1 MDVLQLK
8 QIALERRRD
17 IVRMD
22 YASSAG
28 HVGGALSCI
37 DILVAL
43 YFDAMG
49 EKDHFIQSKG
59 HCAEAL
65 YSVLAEK
72 GKIPKEELNTYCQ
85 AGSRLYGHPTVK
97 VPGVEVCTGAL
108 GHGLPVALG
117 MAKGLKASGG
127 RVFVLLG
134 DGEMAEGSN
143 WEAIMAAAHYKLDNL
158 VAVVDRNHLQ
168 ISGNTEQV
176 LAAGDMAARARAF
189 GWAAADVDGH
199 DMAALTKALKTLPLE
214 AGKPTMLVA
223 RTMKGKGVSFM
234 ENDPHWHHGVMNAQ
248 QYATAL
254 RDLGVEE

>member
-1 MDVLQLK
+1 
-8 QIALERRRD
+8 
-17 IVRMD
+17 
-22 YASSAG
+22 
-28 HVGGALSCI
+28 
-37 DILVAL
+37 
-43 YFDAMG
+43 
-49 EKDHFIQSKG
+49 
-59 HCAEAL
+59 
-65 YSVLAEK
+65 
-72 GKIPKEELNTYCQ
+72 
-85 AGSRLYGHPTVK
+85 
-97 VPGVEVCTGAL
+97 
-108 GHGLPVALG
+108 
-117 MAKGLKASGG
+117 
-127 RVFVLLG
+127 
-134 DGEMAEGSN
+134 
-143 WEAIMAAAHYKLDNL
+143 MAAAHYKLDNL

-199 DMAALTKALKTLPLE
+199 DMAALTKAFKTLPLE